1 MLKFSTTKKEFLTPV
16 TSIYIKLRYIKFRIK
31 MLFLSS
37 PYNSN
42 KGNVLSKYGISYVK
56 KTEKDGTL
64 TYYGQKKKV

>member
-31 MLFLSS
+31 MLFH
-37 PYNSN
+37 SN

-64 TYYGQKKKV
+64 TYYGKKKG